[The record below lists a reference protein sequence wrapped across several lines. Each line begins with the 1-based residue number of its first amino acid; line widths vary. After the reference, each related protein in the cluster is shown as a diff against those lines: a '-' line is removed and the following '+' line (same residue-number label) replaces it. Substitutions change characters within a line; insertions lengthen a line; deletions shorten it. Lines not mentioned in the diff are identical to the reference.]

1 MVDYSTM
8 KTILGP
14 KIWSDPDFEDLS
26 SEAKLIVFWLLTS
39 ASRDNA
45 GIVRI
50 SNKRIAFECS
60 INDVNKYLDEA
71 VQSGSFVKYEDRIWI
86 KNWITKQIGV
96 GGSLIKNNMLKSVL
110 KCVEESP
117 VKLQQLII
125 KEYPILK
132 ELKEKQNP
140 SQGASKGVARDKE
153 RKGKERKGKDIIYN
167 NDNIIKEPVSEKMPA
182 NKIEAFCAKLAKL
195 YGSNLN
201 AITPESKRIIWD
213 RGITKK
219 EEERVLLFVKKHR
232 SGKLKDEHP
241 IATTANRALINIGD
255 LIERAF
261 ACNIGDLGYKKTKL
275 KPLPVI
281 KVDDTP
287 LTEEQKAELKEI
299 QLKIKKGKL

>member
-1 MVDYSTM
+1 M

-26 SEAKLIVFWLLTS
+26 CEAKLVVFWLLTS

-45 GIVRI
+45 GVVRI

-60 INDVNKYLDEA
+60 INNVDTYLDEA
-71 VQSGSFVKYEDRIWI
+71 MNSGSFVRYQDRVWI
-86 KNWITKQIGV
+86 KNWITKQIGI

-110 KCVEESP
+110 KCVEECP
-117 VKLQQLII
+117 IQLQELII

-132 ELKEKQNP
+132 ELKEKQTP
-140 SQGASKGVARDKE
+140 SQGAPKGVAR
-153 RKGKERKGKDIIYN
+153 GKERIGKERIGQDNIYTNN
-167 NDNIIKEPVSEKMPA
+167 NDIKEPESKRVPA
-182 NKIEAFCAKLAKL
+182 NKIEAFCEKLAKL

-201 AITPESKRIIWD
+201 AITPESKRILWD

-232 SGKLKDEHP
+232 AGKLKDEHP

-261 ACNIGDLGYKKTKL
+261 ACNVGDLGYKKTKP

-287 LTEEQKAELKEI
+287 LTDEQKAELKEI